1 MAISY
6 LQENFIFRVMTEDVV
21 KKCKDYTCEKDTDI
35 EEFFKSEYKDYNRQL
50 LGKSYCFLTR
60 EEVPRL
66 ACAFSLSNSSVRV
79 DRLSN
84 KKRNKINRDIPNSK
98 RRSQYPAVLI
108 GQLAVMDDFHGIDLG
123 TKVMDFIKSWFI
135 DPHNKTGCRYIIV
148 DAVNQKNVLEFYENN
163 GFKYIFASDE
173 EEMNY
178 MSGLSNQGFW
188 AKIQELIGL
197 KKADPIYRKTRL
209 MYFDLIVLFS
219 KK

>member
-1 MAISY
+1 
-6 LQENFIFRVMTEDVV
+6 MTEDVV
-21 KKCKDYTCEKDTDI
+21 EKCKNYTCKKDTDI

-84 KKRNKINRDIPNSK
+84 KKRNKINRVIPNSK

-135 DPHNKTGCRYIIV
+135 DPHNKTGCRYIVV

-163 GFKYIFASDE
+163 GFKYFFASDE

-188 AKIQELIGL
+188 TKIQKLIGL

>member
-1 MAISY
+1 
-6 LQENFIFRVMTEDVV
+6 MTEDVV
-21 KKCKDYTCEKDTDI
+21 KTCEDYTCEKDKDI

-60 EEVPRL
+60 EDNPRL
-66 ACAFSLSNSSVRV
+66 ACAFSLANSSVRV
-79 DRLSN
+79 DRLPN
-84 KKRNKINRDIPNSK
+84 KHRNKLNRDIPNSK

-108 GQLAVMDDFHGIDLG
+108 GQFAVMDDFRGLDLG
-123 TKVMDFIKSWFI
+123 TKVIDFIKSWFI

-148 DAVNQKNVLEFYENN
+148 DAVNNERVLKFYKDN
-163 GFKYIFASDE
+163 GFKFIFASDE

-178 MSGLSNQGFW
+178 MSVADNPGIG
-188 AKIQELIGL
+188 AKIQKWLGL

>member
-6 LQENFIFRVMTEDVV
+6 LQDNFIFRVMTEEVV
-21 KKCKDYTCEKDTDI
+21 KKCKDYTCKKDADI
-35 EEFFKSEYKDYNRQL
+35 EEFFKSEFKDYNRQL

-66 ACAFSLSNSSVRV
+66 ACAFTLSNSSVRV

-135 DPHNKTGCRYIIV
+135 DPHNKTGCRYIVV

-178 MSGLSNQGFW
+178 MSGIENRNLRTMILKW
-188 AKIQELIGL
+188 LGL
-197 KKADPIYRKTRL
+197 KKADPIFRKTRL

-219 KK
+219 N

>member
-1 MAISY
+1 MAVSY
-6 LQENFIFRVMTEDVV
+6 LQEHFIFRVMTEDVV
-21 KKCKDYTCEKDTDI
+21 EKCKDYICKKDSEI

-60 EEVPRL
+60 EDVPRL
-66 ACAFSLSNSSVRV
+66 ACAFSLANSSVRV

-84 KKRNKINRDIPNSK
+84 KKRNKINRGIPNAK

-108 GQLAVMDDFHGIDLG
+108 GQLAVMDDFRGLDLG

-148 DAVNQKNVLEFYENN
+148 DAVNQENVLKFYEDN
-163 GFKYIFASDE
+163 GFKFIFASDE

-178 MSGLSNQGFW
+178 MSGINHG
-188 AKIQELIGL
+188 I
-197 KKADPIYRKTRL
+197 
-209 MYFDLIVLFS
+209 
-219 KK
+219 

>member
-1 MAISY
+1 M
-6 LQENFIFRVMTEDVV
+6 
-21 KKCKDYTCEKDTDI
+21 
-35 EEFFKSEYKDYNRQL
+35 
-50 LGKSYCFLTR
+50 
-60 EEVPRL
+60 PRL
-66 ACAFSLSNSSVRV
+66 ACAFSLANSSVRV

-84 KKRNKINRDIPNSK
+84 KKRNKINRGIPNVK

-108 GQLAVMDDFHGIDLG
+108 GQLAVMDDFRGLDLG

-148 DAVNQKNVLEFYENN
+148 DAVNQENVLKFYEDN
-163 GFKYIFASDE
+163 GFKFIFASDE

-178 MSGLSNQGFW
+178 MSGIDHGIW
-188 AKIQELIGL
+188 TKILKWLGL

-219 KK
+219 NK

>member
-1 MAISY
+1 M
-6 LQENFIFRVMTEDVV
+6 
-21 KKCKDYTCEKDTDI
+21 
-35 EEFFKSEYKDYNRQL
+35 
-50 LGKSYCFLTR
+50 
-60 EEVPRL
+60 

-84 KKRNKINRDIPNSK
+84 KKRNKINRVIPNSK

-135 DPHNKTGCRYIIV
+135 DPHNKTGCRYIVV

-163 GFKYIFASDE
+163 GFKYFFASDE

-188 AKIQELIGL
+188 TKIQKLIGL

>member
-1 MAISY
+1 
-6 LQENFIFRVMTEDVV
+6 MTEDVV

>member
-1 MAISY
+1 
-6 LQENFIFRVMTEDVV
+6 MTEDVV
-21 KKCKDYTCEKDTDI
+21 EKCKNYTCKKDTDI

-84 KKRNKINRDIPNSK
+84 KKRNKINRFIPNSK

-135 DPHNKTGCRYIIV
+135 DPHNKTGCRYIVV

-163 GFKYIFASDE
+163 GFKYFFASDE

-188 AKIQELIGL
+188 TKIQKLIGL

>member
-1 MAISY
+1 MAVSY
-6 LQENFIFRVMTEDVV
+6 LQEHFIFRVMTEDVV
-21 KKCKDYTCEKDTDI
+21 EKCKEYTCKKDTDI

-60 EEVPRL
+60 EDVPRL
-66 ACAFSLSNSSVRV
+66 ACAFSLANSSVRV

-84 KKRNKINRDIPNSK
+84 KKRNKINRGIPNAK

-108 GQLAVMDDFHGIDLG
+108 GQLAVMDDFRGLDLG

-148 DAVNQKNVLEFYENN
+148 DAVNQENVLKFYEDN
-163 GFKYIFASDE
+163 GFKFIFDSDE

-178 MSGLSNQGFW
+178 MSGIDHGIW
-188 AKIQELIGL
+188 TKILKWLGL

-219 KK
+219 NK

>member
-1 MAISY
+1 
-6 LQENFIFRVMTEDVV
+6 MTEDVV
-21 KKCKDYTCEKDTDI
+21 EKCKDYTCKKDSEI

-60 EEVPRL
+60 EDVPRL
-66 ACAFSLSNSSVRV
+66 ACAFSLANSSVRV

-84 KKRNKINRDIPNSK
+84 KKRNKINRGIPNAK
-98 RRSQYPAVLI
+98 RRSQYP
-108 GQLAVMDDFHGIDLG
+108 VMDDFRGLDLG

-148 DAVNQKNVLEFYENN
+148 DAVNQENVLKFYEDN
-163 GFKYIFASDE
+163 GFKFIFASDE

-178 MSGLSNQGFW
+178 MSGINHGIW
-188 AKIQELIGL
+188 TKILNWLGL

>member
-1 MAISY
+1 MAVSY
-6 LQENFIFRVMTEDVV
+6 LKEHFIFRVMTEDVV
-21 KKCKDYTCEKDTDI
+21 GGCEEYTCEKDAEI
-35 EEFFKSEYKDYNRQL
+35 EEFFKSEYKDYNHQL

-60 EEVPRL
+60 DENPRL
-66 ACAFSLSNSSVRV
+66 ACAFSLANSSVRV

-84 KKRNKINRDIPNSK
+84 KKRNKINRCIPNAK

-108 GQLAVMDDFHGIDLG
+108 GQLAVMDGFHGLDLG
-123 TKVMDFIKSWFI
+123 AKVLDFIKSWFI

-148 DAVNQKNVLEFYENN
+148 DAVNQKKVLKFYQDN
-163 GFKYIFASDE
+163 GFKFIFASDE

-178 MSGLSNQGFW
+178 MSGIENR
-188 AKIQELIGL
+188 GL
-197 KKADPIYRKTRL
+197 WTTILKWLGLRKADPIFRKTRL

>member
-1 MAISY
+1 
-6 LQENFIFRVMTEDVV
+6 MTEDVV
-21 KKCKDYTCEKDTDI
+21 EKCKNYTCKKDTDI

-84 KKRNKINRDIPNSK
+84 KKRNKINRVIPNSK

-123 TKVMDFIKSWFI
+123 TNVMDFIKSWFI
-135 DPHNKTGCRYIIV
+135 DPHNKTGCRYIVV

-163 GFKYIFASDE
+163 GFKYFFASDE

-188 AKIQELIGL
+188 TKIQKLIGL

>member
-6 LQENFIFRVMTEDVV
+6 LQDNFIFRVMTEDVV

-35 EEFFKSEYKDYNRQL
+35 EEFFKSEFKDYNRQL

-60 EEVPRL
+60 EEFPRL

-219 KK
+219 K

>member
-6 LQENFIFRVMTEDVV
+6 LQDNFIFRVMTEEVV
-21 KKCKDYTCEKDTDI
+21 KKCKDYTCKKDADI
-35 EEFFKSEYKDYNRQL
+35 EEFFKSEFKDYNRQL

-66 ACAFSLSNSSVRV
+66 ACAFTLSNSSVRV

-135 DPHNKTGCRYIIV
+135 DPHNKTGCRYIVV

-163 GFKYIFASDE
+163 GFKYFFASDE

-188 AKIQELIGL
+188 TKIQKLIGL

-219 KK
+219 K